1 MVSFRFDG
9 RITSH
14 LALSTLHLEMKSK
27 PKFWRK
33 PNGIAEVHFKCCLI
47 SNIDQLELIKQK
59 GNSGRKKKIG
69 GNSFA
74 CGHQPKK
81 CRNISKVNQIQKVKQ
96 CIESVLIDERVLLK
110 VISKQNKNPLN
121 EDVAGNFAS
130 NFVSRRANDV
140 VFVKNAFISSCK
152 TLEWRISF
160 HSKIL
165 HQNQW

>member
-1 MVSFRFDG
+1 MLLNFEYRSI
-9 RITSH
+9 RINQT
-14 LALSTLHLEMKSK
+14 KRQQWK
-27 PKFWRK
+27 
-33 PNGIAEVHFKCCLI
+33 
-47 SNIDQLELIKQK
+47 
-59 GNSGRKKKIG
+59 KKKIG

-81 CRNISKVNQIQKVKQ
+81 CRNIFKVNQIQKVKQ